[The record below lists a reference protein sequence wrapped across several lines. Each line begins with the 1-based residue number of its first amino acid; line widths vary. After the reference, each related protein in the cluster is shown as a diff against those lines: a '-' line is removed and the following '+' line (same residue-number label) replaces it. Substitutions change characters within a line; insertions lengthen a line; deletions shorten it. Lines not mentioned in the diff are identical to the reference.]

1 MVGCPLGR
9 YLIRT
14 KCESGASVSFWPS
27 DAAGWA
33 TVLGVPL
40 TVLSIMLG
48 VLVPLLMK
56 AIEDEPSRRRLAAL
70 LDEESPWA
78 RYRDLLKGGLARL
91 DRFFGRPWS
100 WRAFDRCLL
109 LAFVY
114 PAAFLLSGWAF
125 GGTISFS
132 SDASQTRGLLSLS
145 ALFVVMLYPIIAMRV
160 VSRSDILALQIND
173 RLFGPATRRLGTIA
187 LYLAITAGAII
198 GTFFAIAFGVGAGG
212 LPVIPAAT
220 LGVAV
225 VVAASGI
232 AGSLAIVSALL
243 LASIGFAEGDSVLG
257 WLVAT
262 LWAFLPLLNAAMDWP
277 SWAVSR
283 QLALHL
289 VDPAT
294 MHGNAWRWLARTG
307 AMGHL
312 LLDLLLAFGF
322 LFALAALLPV
332 SVQAINAIFAND
344 TVLVVWA
351 PMLET
356 ARQAPWNAGLG
367 VTLMLITTLLPT
379 GLHAG
384 VGLFALLVRPMPG
397 HGWVLRRLR
406 EPEPIM
412 LHRAGIALW
421 LLTFALGSLCLVLVA
436 GWLLWLGLSMLTGE
450 TTGTMLLDTACWS
463 ARLVGGPGLPQTC
476 VSTG

>member
-1 MVGCPLGR
+1 
-9 YLIRT
+9 
-14 KCESGASVSFWPS
+14 
-27 DAAGWA
+27 
-33 TVLGVPL
+33 
-40 TVLSIMLG
+40 
-48 VLVPLLMK
+48 
-56 AIEDEPSRRRLAAL
+56 
-70 LDEESPWA
+70 
-78 RYRDLLKGGLARL
+78 
-91 DRFFGRPWS
+91 
-100 WRAFDRCLL
+100 
-109 LAFVY
+109 
-114 PAAFLLSGWAF
+114 
-125 GGTISFS
+125 
-132 SDASQTRGLLSLS
+132 
-145 ALFVVMLYPIIAMRV
+145 
-160 VSRSDILALQIND
+160 
-173 RLFGPATRRLGTIA
+173 
-187 LYLAITAGAII
+187 
-198 GTFFAIAFGVGAGG
+198 
-212 LPVIPAAT
+212 
-220 LGVAV
+220 
-225 VVAASGI
+225 
-232 AGSLAIVSALL
+232 
-243 LASIGFAEGDSVLG
+243 
-257 WLVAT
+257 
-262 LWAFLPLLNAAMDWP
+262 
-277 SWAVSR
+277 
-283 QLALHL
+283 
-289 VDPAT
+289 
-294 MHGNAWRWLARTG
+294 
-307 AMGHL
+307 MGHL